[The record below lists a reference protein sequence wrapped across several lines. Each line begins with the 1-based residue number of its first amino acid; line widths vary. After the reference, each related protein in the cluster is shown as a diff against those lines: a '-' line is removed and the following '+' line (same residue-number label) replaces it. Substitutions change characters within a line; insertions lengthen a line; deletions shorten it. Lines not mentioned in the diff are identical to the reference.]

1 MSEHETPTAET
12 AAKSPKSGMM
22 GKLVVLAF
30 LVAVIG
36 GECLVACFYLPSVA
50 ASATMDDAS
59 PPEHAHEHKSDDK
72 HEPHDKPAKSA
83 ATREVDLGKFSV
95 TAFQPASN
103 TTLLI
108 DFHLFGTVAVEPGE
122 EHAAASG
129 HGGGDHGGHGGHGHE
144 APAADDEFSRLFKK
158 NEHRFRDQVITIVRS
173 AELTDY
179 ADPSLGLIRR
189 KILEKSNRTL
199 GKPLLREVI
208 FSDFSLIEQ

>member
-1 MSEHETPTAET
+1 MSDHETPASDAA
-12 AAKSPKSGMM
+12 AAKPSKSGMM
-22 GKLVVLAF
+22 GKLVVLSF

-36 GECLVACFYLPSVA
+36 GECLVACFYLPTVA
-50 ASATMDDAS
+50 ASAMPA
-59 PPEHAHEHKSDDK
+59 EHAPEEHADDHHATDK
-72 HEPHDKPAKSA
+72 HDKHDEHAKSA

-108 DFHLFGTVAVEPGE
+108 DFHLFGTVAVEPNE
-122 EHAAASG
+122 EHAAAAE
-129 HGGGDHGGHGGHGHE
+129 HGGDHGHGKE
-144 APAADDEFSRLFKK
+144 EPAPDDEFSRLFKK

>member
-1 MSEHETPTAET
+1 MSEHETPSADH
-12 AAKSPKSGMM
+12 AAKAPKSGMM

-36 GECLVACFYLPSVA
+36 GECLVACFYLPTVA
-50 ASATMDDAS
+50 ASAT
-59 PPEHAHEHKSDDK
+59 PGEHADEEHADEHGNGEKEDK
-72 HEPHDKPAKSA
+72 HAHHAKAA

-108 DFHLFGTVAVEPGE
+108 DFHLFGTVAVEPNAE
-122 EHAAASG
+122 AAAAAD
-129 HGGGDHGGHGGHGHE
+129 HGGGDHGHGKAE
-144 APAADDEFSRLFKK
+144 PAADDEFSRLFKK
-158 NEHRFRDQVITIVRS
+158 HEHRFRDQVITIIRS

-189 KILEKSNRTL
+189 KILEKSNRSL
-199 GKPLLREVI
+199 GKPLLEEVI
-208 FSDFSLIEQ
+208 FSDFSLVEQ